1 MTRLRAR
8 AEEYL
13 TMRRG
18 LGYKLESTGRLLLQ
32 FIDFLERAGASTL
45 TTELALAWA
54 RQPATAEPAWWA
66 RRLSVVRCFARHLH
80 TLDPATEVPPADLL
94 PAPYRRKAPHLYT
107 EQDIA
112 ALVHATCYL
121 TDPLQAA
128 TFHALIGLLAVT
140 GIRVGEAVALSRGD
154 VDLAAGTLTIVK
166 SKRDGARRLPLH
178 PSTVTALRD
187 YTRRRDQLLGPRAGV
202 GTFFVS
208 STGGRL
214 SVSKVDA
221 VFARLLFQAGIRPTP
236 GRRPPRVHDLRH
248 SFTVAALLHWYR
260 AGADVP
266 ALLPSLSTYLGHVAP
281 ASTYWY
287 LEAAPELLAVAA
299 ERLEHDLQEP

>member
-1 MTRLRAR
+1 MTGLRQA

-13 TMRRG
+13 AMRRA
-18 LGYKLESTGRLLLQ
+18 LGYKLQAPGRLLLQ
-32 FIDFLERAGASTL
+32 FIDYLEQAGSSSL
-45 TTELALAWA
+45 TIELAVAWA
-54 RQPATAEPAWWA
+54 RQPAAAEPSWWA
-66 RRLSVVRCFARHLH
+66 RRLSVVRCFARHLQ

-94 PAPYRRKAPHLYT
+94 PCPYRRRTPHLYSQ
-107 EQDIA
+107 EDIA

-140 GIRVGEAVALSRGD
+140 GIRVGEAVALSCDD
-154 VDLAAGTLTIVK
+154 VDLDAGTLTITK
-166 SKRDGARRLPLH
+166 SKRDGFRQLPLH
-178 PSTVTALRD
+178 PSTVAALCD
-187 YTRRRDQLLGPRAGV
+187 YTRRRDHLLGTPAAI

-214 SVSKVDA
+214 SVSRVDT
-221 VFARLLFQAGIRPTP
+221 VFARLLFQAGIQPTP

-248 SFTVAALLHWYR
+248 SFTVAALLEWYR
-260 AGADVP
+260 TDADVA

-287 LEAAPELLAVAA
+287 LEAAPELLAMAA
-299 ERLEHDLQEP
+299 GRLERHLQEP